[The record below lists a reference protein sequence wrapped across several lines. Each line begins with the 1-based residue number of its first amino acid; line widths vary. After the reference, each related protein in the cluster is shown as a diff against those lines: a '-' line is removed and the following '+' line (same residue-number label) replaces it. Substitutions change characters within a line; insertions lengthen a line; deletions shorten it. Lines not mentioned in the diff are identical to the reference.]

1 MRNVCCYECGKKYDY
16 DEDGISALTVGLS
29 ISRLGLVQAKR
40 LYIPSSQKGNISGQ
54 GSAYSGR
61 KRGKDGKCFKKDA
74 RCAAA

>member
-1 MRNVCCYECGKKYDY
+1 MYVDMSVGKNMITMRTV
-16 DEDGISALTVGLS
+16 SALTVGHS

-61 KRGKDGKCFKKDA
+61 KKRERWKMF
-74 RCAAA
+74 